1 MNDPK
6 EFVRTAVEKIKDAV
20 PGRTIIAASGGI
32 DSTVA
37 ARLTELALGDRARA
51 IFVDTGLLREGEVR
65 RVREFFR
72 ASSTEVTVVDAEP
85 VFLKALV
92 GVRDPEEKRRRIGH
106 AFIRT
111 FESEADRFHTDQ
123 LVQGT
128 IAPDWIESGEVG
140 PKKGDGAK
148 GSKEKSSERDTIKT
162 HHNVGGIPEDSR
174 LRLVEP
180 LRDLYKDE
188 IRLVARELKIPDPD
202 RQPFPGPGLAV
213 RVQGEVTRE
222 KLRKARIANRV
233 VEEEIE
239 RSVHE
244 GRISRPWQYFA
255 VLLEG
260 HTVGVTGDNRALG
273 EAVSIRVVES
283 IDAMTAQAMD
293 LPREVVRRMA
303 ERITRELAGEVVRVL
318 YDVTDKPPATIEWE

>member
-6 EFVRTAVEKIKDAV
+6 EFVRTAVEKLRHDV
-20 PGRTIIAASGGI
+20 PGRVIIAASGGI

-37 ARLTELALGDRARA
+37 ARLTEMALGERARA
-51 IFVDTGLLREGEVR
+51 IFVDTGLLREGEVAR
-65 RVREFFR
+65 AREFFK
-72 ASSTEVTVVDAEP
+72 ASATDVTVVPAEEL
-85 VFLKALV
+85 FLSALR
-92 GVRDPEEKRRRIGH
+92 GVRDPEEKRRRVGH
-106 AFIRT
+106 TFIRT
-111 FESEADRFHTDQ
+111 FEIEAKRFGTDQ

-128 IAPDWIESGEVG
+128 IAPDWIESG
-140 PKKGDGAK
+140 
-148 GSKEKSSERDTIKT
+148 GSKRDTIKT

-188 IRLVARELKIPDPD
+188 IRLVARELGIADPD

-213 RVQGEVTRE
+213 RVQGEVTKERLE
-222 KLRKARIANRV
+222 RARVANRV

-239 RSVHE
+239 RAVASKA
-244 GRISRPWQYFA
+244 IARPWQYFA

-260 HTVGVTGDNRALG
+260 RTVGVTGDNRAFG
-273 EAVSIRVVES
+273 EAVSVRVVES

-293 LPREVVRRMA
+293 LPRDVSRRIA
-303 ERITRELAGEVVRVL
+303 ERITRELAGQVVRVL